1 MTFNISPTP
10 AFGTADL
17 SNCERE
23 QIQYA
28 GAIQPHGALLLLSEP
43 DLIIVQISANIA
55 HFLDDPTSPLGQPLA
70 SLGGSLPAALI
81 PHLTQPLTDQPLA
94 LRGTLARRHIT
105 LQALI
110 HRPAGGGLL
119 IELEPAADD
128 STEDSMI
135 AGQLESAL
143 QSILVSMALR
153 NLADE
158 AARFVKNLTGYDR
171 VMVYQFDQEG
181 HGQVF
186 AEQCERG
193 LEPYLGNRYPATDI
207 PQIARRLYLRHRV
220 RLLVDVNFQPVKLE
234 PALSPISDA
243 PFDMSLCTLRASSP
257 IHNQYLK
264 NMGVRATLVMSL
276 VIEGRL
282 WGLIAC
288 HHYAPYFVS
297 YKIRA
302 ACELLAEAI
311 ATRIAALQSF
321 TAAQAELSARRL
333 EQRMAEALTRD
344 GRWRNALFDNSQA
357 LLQPTRATGVAL
369 VYEGDVTTSG
379 DVPATQDIRA
389 IAAWLDKRGDVDGR
403 GDAPVVTDRLSAER
417 ESLASI
423 AAIAS
428 GILAVRITG
437 APGAYLIWIRPEEIR
452 TVTWGGDPSKPMIIG
467 DQPTDLSP
475 RRSFA
480 QWQQVMRQQSQPWTE
495 ADIAAARV
503 IGCMVSDVVLQSS
516 SVRLLIA
523 QDQLDQLRQDV
534 GASSQAVIIT
544 DFVGD
549 ILLINQACWHL
560 IGETNQ
566 QTSNLADLP
575 PLFSEPKLLA
585 ERLRSLQKFQLG
597 WRCESAFRRANG
609 ASIPVQIRAD
619 PIFASADRV
628 LGYVLMLTDMTNKK
642 AANVARRQF
651 QDGVLDHTREVGAL
665 ISSTD
670 GLSFSNL
677 LHAIVENGQLAG
689 LEITDRI
696 DLTRMPDQLSA
707 VRDSVRRA
715 TILLRNLLG

>member
-1 MTFNISPTP
+1 MTVNISPTP

-43 DLIIVQISANIA
+43 DLIIAQISANAA
-55 HFLDDPTSPLGQPLA
+55 HFLGGADARPGQPLA
-70 SLGGSLPAALI
+70 SLDGSLPAALI
-81 PHLTQPLTDQPLA
+81 PLLTQPLDDQPLA
-94 LRGTLARRHIT
+94 LRGTLGRRRDM

-119 IELEPAADD
+119 IELEPLTDNSDQPVIAA
-128 STEDSMI
+128 
-135 AGQLESAL
+135 QLESAL
-143 QSILVSMALR
+143 QSILVSVALR

-158 AARFVKNLTGYDR
+158 AARFVKTLTGYDR

-193 LEPYLGNRYPATDI
+193 LEPYLGNRYPASDI

-220 RLLVDVNFQPVKLE
+220 RLLVDVNFEPVKLE
-234 PALSPISDA
+234 PALSPMSDA
-243 PFDMSLCTLRASSP
+243 PLDMSLCVLRASSP

-288 HHYAPYFVS
+288 HHYAPYFVPF
-297 YKIRA
+297 KVRA

-321 TAAQAELSARRL
+321 AAAQAELSARRL

-344 GRWRNALFDNSQA
+344 GRWRNALFDNPQA
-357 LLQPTRATGVAL
+357 LLHPTRATGVAL
-369 VYEGDVTTSG
+369 MYEGEATTCG

-389 IAAWLDKRGDVDGR
+389 IAAWLDSHTDTECLSGE
-403 GDAPVVTDRLSAER
+403 PVATDRLGAAR
-417 ESLASI
+417 ESLAVI

-428 GILAVRITG
+428 GVLAVRIT
-437 APGAYLIWIRPEEIR
+437 ASPGAYLIWVRPEEVQTI
-452 TVTWGGDPSKPMIIG
+452 TWGGDPTKPMIIG
-467 DQPTDLSP
+467 DHPTDLSP

-523 QDQLDQLRQDV
+523 HDQLDQLREDV
-534 GASSQAVIIT
+534 GASSQSVIIT
-544 DFVGD
+544 DVAGD
-549 ILLINQACWHL
+549 ILLINQACSQL

-566 QTSNLADLP
+566 QTGNLVDLP
-575 PLFSEPKLLA
+575 ALFSEPKLLV
-585 ERLRSLQKFQLG
+585 ERLHSLQKFQLG
-597 WRCESAFRRANG
+597 WRCESALRRANG
-609 ASIPVQIRAD
+609 ASTPVQIRAD
-619 PIFASADRV
+619 PIFASADHV
-628 LGYVLMLTDMTNKK
+628 LGYVLMLTDMTDKK

-651 QDGVLDHTREVGAL
+651 QDGVLDPNRDIGAL
-665 ISSTD
+665 ISNNN
-670 GLSFSNL
+670 GLNFSNL

-689 LEITDRI
+689 LEITDRV
-696 DLTRMPDQLSA
+696 DPTRMPDQLSA

-715 TILLRNLLG
+715 TILLKNILG